1 MVLKYGK
8 KPATYDRRDLR
19 YVHYRKGPLPAHPAQ
34 FGHENLIGATAWG
47 MLGNDSVGD
56 CVFAGSDHETM
67 LWTTEAGDPAAFGPD
82 QAIADFSAV
91 TGYIPGKP
99 ETDQGTDVRQA
110 LQYRQATGLIDAKG
124 ARHKI
129 GAFLALEPGNIDHL
143 LEALYLF
150 GAVGIG
156 LEVPQSAEDQFGAGK
171 PWSVAHGK
179 QNILGGH
186 YVPLVADRGNLVVV
200 TWGRL
205 QQMTLQFY
213 EKYCD
218 EAWAILSPEMLKG
231 GVSLEGIDLAA
242 LQTDLQE
249 VA

>member
-1 MVLKYGK
+1 
-8 KPATYDRRDLR
+8 
-19 YVHYRKGPLPAHPAQ
+19 
-34 FGHENLIGATAWG
+34 
-47 MLGNDSVGD
+47 
-56 CVFAGSDHETM
+56 M
-67 LWTTEAGDPAAFGPD
+67 LWTTEGGNPAQFTPD
-82 QAIADFSAV
+82 NAISDYSAV
-91 TGYIPGKP
+91 TGYIPGQP
-99 ETDQGTDVRQA
+99 DTDQGTDVRTA
-110 LQYRQATGLIDAKG
+110 LLYRQSTGLIDSLS

-129 GAFLALEPGNIDHL
+129 GAFLALEPGNVDHL

-156 LEVPQSAEDQFGAGK
+156 IEVPESAEQQFNAGQ

-179 QNILGGH
+179 QQILGGH
-186 YVPLVADRGNLVVV
+186 YVPIVANRSNLAVV

-213 EKYCD
+213 KKYCD

-231 GVSLEGIDLAA
+231 GLSLEGFDLSA
-242 LQTDLQE
+242 LQADLSE